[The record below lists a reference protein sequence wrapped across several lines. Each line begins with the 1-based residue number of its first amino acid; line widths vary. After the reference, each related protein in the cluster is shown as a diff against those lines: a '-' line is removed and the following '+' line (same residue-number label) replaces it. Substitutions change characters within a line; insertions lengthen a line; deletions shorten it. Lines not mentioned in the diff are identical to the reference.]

1 MEELNIH
8 ITHSTCG
15 ECGETVKP
23 HHRFC
28 FNCGAFLGGEG
39 ERIDVF
45 NNSQLRHAFVF
56 YSLYLFICLMVKY
69 TEWFGNYDHL
79 FWIELLLAAITV
91 SFAIANRRNVRPL
104 LSFRGFS
111 PLITAGI
118 VLLAILFS
126 FLVNLLVHE
135 LNVSLFHSD
144 VSFYRGY
151 RIYIAPRLLMVYSIA
166 LMPALFEE
174 LAFRGV
180 LYGYLAEVMDEKLVM
195 IITGFI
201 FAAMHLNFISLI
213 WLIPF
218 GIFLGFLR
226 KKYHTL
232 WYGVIFHFVFNL
244 VACLIDLYNEGVLF

>member
-1 MEELNIH
+1 MEELNVHIIH
-8 ITHSTCG
+8 YSCE
-15 ECGETVKP
+15 ECNSPAKE

-28 FNCGAFLGGEG
+28 HNCGAFLDGEA
-39 ERIDVF
+39 ERIDIF
-45 NNSQLRHAFVF
+45 NNTPLRSAFIF
-56 YSLYLFICLMVKY
+56 YSLYLFICLLVKY
-69 TEWFGNYDHL
+69 TEWFGNYDRL
-79 FWIELLLAAITV
+79 FWIELLLAGITIV
-91 SFAIANRRNVRPL
+91 FAINNRKNIRPL
-104 LSFRGFS
+104 LAFRSFN
-111 PLITAGI
+111 PLLLGGIILMGI
-118 VLLAILFS
+118 VFS

-151 RIYIAPRLLMVYSIA
+151 RIYIAPRLLMIYSIA

-180 LYGYLAEVMDEKLVM
+180 LFSYLAEVMDEKLVM

-218 GIFLGFLR
+218 GIFLGYLR
-226 KKYHTL
+226 KTYQTL
-232 WYGVIFHFVFNL
+232 WYGVIFHFTFNL
-244 VACLIDLYNEGVLF
+244 VACLIDLYHEGVLF